1 MSKQDRNML
10 YAQFAGAPQ
19 SVLSALRVLFDSNP
33 YLWTVRVTVEE
44 PQPGESASQERQ
56 PPSTTPVKDTTTA
69 GARESSP
76 DEEPWDTGMV
86 RIHPKDGYYV
96 YAPDGSRVI
105 VTLSGEVVNYVLRS
119 LRAVRGE

>member
-1 MSKQDRNML
+1 MSKQDRNLL

-56 PPSTTPVKDTTTA
+56 PPSTTRAQDTTTT

-105 VTLSGEVVNYVLRS
+105 VTLSGEVVNHVLRS